1 MAEPA
6 REPEINTSNEPKL
19 VESETKL
26 ATEPAALKEE
36 SAKETPA
43 EGSVCYNSRCFHFRH
58 FVDAVTP
65 Y

>member
-1 MAEPA
+1 MAEPTN
-6 REPEINTSNEPKL
+6 PEINTSNEPKL

-43 EGSVCYNSRCFHFRH
+43 EASVCW
-58 FVDAVTP
+58 
-65 Y
+65 